1 MRYDYIQ
8 CLCVKFWLMAAMDC
22 RGQGGSSEDS
32 GGVKGNTL
40 CGHIIRGLANYEKT
54 IECVE
59 RV

>member
-1 MRYDYIQ
+1 
-8 CLCVKFWLMAAMDC
+8 MAAMDC